1 MTTSEAP
8 RRRRLP
14 VALPLALVAVLAGCP
29 TDDDDGPPPREW
41 VCVLAPDSGA
51 PSSAELGCR
60 DDFDQLASA
69 PLDASLPGAR
79 SVKTVLDRLD
89 DGRLHFQDSETYRIH
104 HEFASAHLSGNGLP
118 IVPQLSDFN
127 AVEYYS
133 PDRRFLLGAVTWYD
147 GLGVWAYEIAP
158 YDTADATMIAT
169 AYRTIAASAYF
180 GEALFFHP
188 GSEAVAAVAAGLP
201 EDVRIITT
209 DELFAGIEYQPLNL
223 ATSMGQLSFYSAEA
237 METALPWFRE
247 IVVLEAV
254 PNDIAVVA
262 GIVTEQFQ
270 TPLSHI
276 NVLSQNRGTPNMG
289 LRGAFD
295 DPTLRGLDG
304 AWVELVVGPFEWAIR
319 EVTAAEAEAWWDEHR
334 PKPIE
339 TTPMDLSV
347 TDFRDDDAIVDL
359 DGHGGDLRAAL
370 VAAVPAFGGKATH
383 FGSTSTIE
391 GLSHPDAFAIP
402 VHWYDRHMDAHGL
415 WDQVDAM
422 LEDPDFQSD
431 PVARS
436 EQLTALRAAIE
447 AAPIDPAFLAD
458 VVDKLDAEYPGVRVR
473 FRSSTNAEDVSGFN
487 GAGLY
492 TSRSGD
498 PGDPAY
504 PVDGAIKRVWASVWR
519 YRAYEERAYYGID
532 HRQIGMALLV
542 HRSFPDEDAN
552 GVAVTGNIFD
562 ASGLEPAFYVNVQLG
577 EDSVVLPDE
586 GVTTDQYLHYYS
598 QPGQPVVYLAHS
610 SLVEDGDTVLSLDQV
625 HAVGEAL
632 DAVHLHFASAY
643 GGDGGFYAM
652 DVEFKFD
659 STGGGEPQLFV
670 KQARPYPGRGQ

>member
-1 MTTSEAP
+1 MKA
-8 RRRRLP
+8 RRLLA
-14 VALPLALVAVLAGCP
+14 ALGALLIAGCP
-29 TDDDDGPPPREW
+29 SADRVWECSLEPEGD
-41 VCVLAPDSGA
+41 PDFA
-51 PSSAELGCR
+51 HELGCQG
-60 DDFDQLASA
+60 DFDQLASA

-79 SVKTVLDRLD
+79 SVKTVLDRID
-89 DGRLHFQDSETYRIH
+89 EGRLYFQNSETYKIH
-104 HEFASAHLSGNGLP
+104 HEFTSAHLSGNGLP
-118 IVPQLSDFN
+118 IVPQLGEFN
-127 AVEYYS
+127 ATEYYS

-147 GLGVWAYEIAP
+147 GPGVWAYEIAP
-158 YDTADATMIAT
+158 YDTADAAMIET
-169 AYRTIAASAYF
+169 AYRAIAESAWF
-180 GEALFFHP
+180 GEELFFHP
-188 GSEAVAAVAAGLP
+188 GSEAVTAVAAALP
-201 EDVRIITT
+201 DDVKIITT
-209 DELFAGIEYQPLNL
+209 EELFAGIEYQPLNL
-223 ATSMGQLSFYSAEA
+223 ATSMGLLSFYSSDA

-295 DPTLRGLDG
+295 DATLRALEGS
-304 AWVELVVGPFEWAIR
+304 WVELTVGPFEWSIR
-319 EVTAAEAEAWWDEHR
+319 EVTAEEAEAWWEEFR
-334 PKPIE
+334 PEPLE

-347 TDFRDDDAIVDL
+347 TDFRDDDLIVDL
-359 DGHGGDLRAAL
+359 EAYDGDLRAAI
-370 VAAVPAFGGKATH
+370 VAAVPAFGGKASH
-383 FGSTSTIE
+383 FGSMAAID

-402 VHWYDRHMDAHGL
+402 VHWYEAHMAANGL

-422 LEDPDFQSD
+422 LVDPDFLSF
-431 PVARS
+431 PTARD
-436 EQLTALRAAIE
+436 EQLAHLRGAIE
-447 AAPIDPAFLAD
+447 AAPIDPDFLEAVVAKLEAD
-458 VVDKLDAEYPGVRVR
+458 YPGTRVR

-498 PGDPAY
+498 PNDPAY
-504 PVDGAIKRVWASVWR
+504 PVDAAIRRVWASVWR
-519 YRAYEERAYYGID
+519 YRAYEEREYYGID

-562 ASGLEPAFYVNVQLG
+562 SSGLEPAFYVNVQLG
-577 EDSVVLPDE
+577 EESVVLPDQ

-610 SLVEDGDTVLSLDQV
+610 SLVDDGDSVLSLSQINEL
-625 HAVGEAL
+625 GQAL
-632 DAVHLHFASAY
+632 DAIHLHFADAY
-643 GGDGGFYAM
+643 AGDGGFYAM
-652 DVEFKFD
+652 DTEFKFD
-659 STGGGEPQLFV
+659 SSAGDGSQLYL